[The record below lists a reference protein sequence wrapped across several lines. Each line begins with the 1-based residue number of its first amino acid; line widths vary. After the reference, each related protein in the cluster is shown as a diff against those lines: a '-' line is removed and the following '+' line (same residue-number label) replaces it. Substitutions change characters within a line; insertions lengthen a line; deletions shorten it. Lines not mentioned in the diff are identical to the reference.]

1 VAGFAEIHGTPPDS
15 VGIGS
20 WAKSLMT
27 LLMTLHLAFVP
38 GAAGAR
44 DDDAKE
50 NVFVF
55 FKGFAKASSMSD
67 GLLEPDLASKPLS
80 VGRFSSLLPL

>member
-1 VAGFAEIHGTPPDS
+1 
-15 VGIGS
+15 
-20 WAKSLMT
+20 MT
-27 LLMTLHLAFVP
+27 FLMTLHLAFVP

-80 VGRFSSLLPL
+80 VGRFSSLLPLQPAFQRLCHKNQPFFSSKLPH